1 MTHLETGAK
10 GACVPVYDTDAQA
23 SKTRLTVGL
32 EDTTGGA
39 YEGSHFHNGPGPAAA
54 GLPDQPRVHP
64 IPDTGGAVRSAPEK
78 RSTGEPGSD
87 NGFRVASYTSP
98 VTRSPLD
105 PWHSEEYLVA
115 CLVKM
120 HGWRWDAP
128 RVLRGP
134 WRRPRVR
141 SFMHPEGE

>member
-1 MTHLETGAK
+1 MDG
-10 GACVPVYDTDAQA
+10 
-23 SKTRLTVGL
+23 
-32 EDTTGGA
+32 
-39 YEGSHFHNGPGPAAA
+39 
-54 GLPDQPRVHP
+54 
-64 IPDTGGAVRSAPEK
+64 
-78 RSTGEPGSD
+78 
-87 NGFRVASYTSP
+87 YTAP

-120 HGWRWDAP
+120 HGWRWQEP

-134 WRRPRVR
+134 FRKHVK